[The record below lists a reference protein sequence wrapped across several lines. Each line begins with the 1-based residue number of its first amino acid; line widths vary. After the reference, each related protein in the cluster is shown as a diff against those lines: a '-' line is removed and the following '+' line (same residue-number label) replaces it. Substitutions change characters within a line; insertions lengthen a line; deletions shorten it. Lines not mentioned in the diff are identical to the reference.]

1 LQWSAAEV
9 AILQRY
15 HAKSPIGAER
25 QDTMLAQIAQLI
37 YNSNAKKGS
46 QKKLRDFL
54 LFRPRHKASN
64 ALDQAIIDELGG

>member
-1 LQWSAAEV
+1 
-9 AILQRY
+9 
-15 HAKSPIGAER
+15 
-25 QDTMLAQIAQLI
+25 MLAQIAQLI

>member
-1 LQWSAAEV
+1 
-9 AILQRY
+9 
-15 HAKSPIGAER
+15 
-25 QDTMLAQIAQLI
+25 MLAQIAQLI

-54 LFRPRHKASN
+54 LFRPRHKASK